1 MAVRPD
7 DLRAGDVL
15 LLRSAGRTAWAVRCF
30 DGAEVDH
37 AALVLGDGRVAEV
50 IDGAPAQRTIEEC
63 LASAEHVLARRLKEA
78 APMEPV
84 LARATRAL
92 RETRACGRSEVLL
105 ALLACARKHRSTPSV
120 RTAQRACLEAG
131 ATAVPS
137 PEPLTAAQFV
147 WRCYEDALPEPS
159 DVYTLHLNDLHNLE
173 VVAGVPAEPGAG
185 VARRMGRGVHPQSLL
200 AWASQPLVRGRVGAA
215 TTAEPPLALD
225 DALARYQAD
234 ILHAVPVAQPARAEA
249 DALSPR
255 CSDSPR
261 PGAARRGRRSRAA
274 LSPRSSKSSTA
285 ALPTSAPQETCCD
298 AKISSRS
305 DRLRLPCRRLRARGC
320 GRGPALALAG

>member
-1 MAVRPD
+1 
-7 DLRAGDVL
+7 
-15 LLRSAGRTAWAVRCF
+15 
-30 DGAEVDH
+30 
-37 AALVLGDGRVAEV
+37 EV

-147 WRCYEDALPEPS
+147 WRCYGRTRCPS
-159 DVYTLHLNDLHNLE
+159 PPTCT
-173 VVAGVPAEPGAG
+173 
-185 VARRMGRGVHPQSLL
+185 RCTS
-200 AWASQPLVRGRVGAA
+200 
-215 TTAEPPLALD
+215 TTCT
-225 DALARYQAD
+225 
-234 ILHAVPVAQPARAEA
+234 ISKSWRA
-249 DALSPR
+249 
-255 CSDSPR
+255 C
-261 PGAARRGRRSRAA
+261 RRS
-274 LSPRSSKSSTA
+274 
-285 ALPTSAPQETCCD
+285 
-298 AKISSRS
+298 
-305 DRLRLPCRRLRARGC
+305 
-320 GRGPALALAG
+320 